1 MRCCCCVLQQHSHV
15 AHVGVAERLGC
26 KGQSRWRRLAPCAL
40 ARQHVRAP
48 DTPSPDTSSMTPLQA
63 ERLEVPAG
71 QGAGEIKKVDEGHEH
86 ATFQF
91 GGGRAG
97 ASR

>member
-1 MRCCCCVLQQHSHV
+1 
-15 AHVGVAERLGC
+15 
-26 KGQSRWRRLAPCAL
+26 
-40 ARQHVRAP
+40 
-48 DTPSPDTSSMTPLQA
+48 MTPLQA